1 MTVQTLPSNQE
12 TISAQATPPGR
23 GGVGI
28 IRISGPQAQKV
39 AQAILGKVPEIRK
52 AEYLPFKDKNNQ
64 TLDQGIALF
73 FKAPHS
79 FTGEDVLELQ
89 GHGGPIILDM
99 LLKEVISL
107 PGIRIAKPGEFSEQA
122 FLNNKLD
129 LTQAEAIADLI
140 NSSSEQAA
148 RSALH
153 SLQGDFSKLVNEMVA
168 SIIHLRMYV
177 EAAIDFPEE
186 EIDFLADKKIV
197 TDLKNI
203 IKQVESVRQ
212 QAQQGSIIREGMRVV
227 IAGRPNAGKSS
238 LLNALSGKESAIVTD
253 IAGTTRDV
261 LTEQI
266 HIDGMPLHIIDT
278 AGLRDSDDK
287 VEQIGIER
295 AWQEIKQ
302 ADRVLLMVDAS
313 ENHSILEDEQNI
325 KDYYPEFF
333 EKLPS
338 NIGLTLVRNKA
349 DLNQAITPSNMG
361 LTEFTDNDQTK
372 HSVITLS
379 AKTGEGVNSL
389 KEHLK
394 TIMGY
399 QGSTEGGFMARR
411 RHLTALDNTHQH
423 LITGLD
429 QLESYVAG
437 EILAEELR
445 ICQLELDQITG
456 EFTSDDLLS
465 KIFSSFCIGK

>member
-1 MTVQTLPSNQE
+1 MTSSFNDKS
-12 TISAQATPPGR
+12 TITAQATAPGR

-28 IRISGPQAQKV
+28 IRVSGPEATNV
-39 AQAILGKVPEIRK
+39 AKAILGKVPKVRK
-52 AEYLPFKDKNNQ
+52 AEYLPFSNANNEV
-64 TLDQGIALF
+64 LDEGIAIF
-73 FKAPHS
+73 FQAPNS
-79 FTGEDVLELQ
+79 FTGEDVIEFQ
-89 GHGGPIILDM
+89 GHGGPVILDM
-99 LLKEVISL
+99 LLNAILKL
-107 PGIRIAKPGEFSEQA
+107 PKIKMAKPGEFSEQA
-122 FLNNKLD
+122 FLNDKLD

-153 SLQGDFSKLVNEMVA
+153 SLQGEFSKLVNEMVE
-168 SIIHLRMYV
+168 STIHLRMYV

-197 TDLKNI
+197 TDLKAI
-203 IKQVESVRQ
+203 INQVENVQ
-212 QAQQGSIIREGMRVV
+212 KQAKQGSIIREGMRVV

-238 LLNALSGKESAIVTD
+238 LLNALSGKETAIVTD

-278 AGLRDSDDK
+278 AGLRDSDDQ

-313 ENHSILEDEQNI
+313 ESHSMLEEEQDI
-325 KDYYPEFF
+325 KNYYPDFF
-333 EKLPS
+333 EKLPD
-338 NIGLTLVRNKA
+338 NIEITLVRNKA
-349 DLNQAITPSNMG
+349 DINHSTTYNKTG
-361 LTEFTDNDQTK
+361 LTDFIDKKQIK
-372 HSVITLS
+372 HTVVTLS
-379 AKTGEGVNSL
+379 AKTGAGIDSL

-394 TIMGY
+394 NIMGY

-411 RHLTALDNTHQH
+411 RHLTALDNAHKH
-423 LITGLD
+423 LMTGLD

-445 ICQLELDQITG
+445 ICQQELDQITG
-456 EFTSDDLLS
+456 EFTSDDLLG